1 MLLER
6 FPDPKEKPLLRILA
20 LSDGIDNKSKA
31 KPWQVA
37 NALLEHR
44 IVLDAILIG
53 EGSQNSELLALVKAS
68 NGYAFAPDT
77 ISQALELCELE
88 TLLSLNERPVI
99 SDLAWQKPGSEHV
112 IKGMLSKLGRS
123 AKVEDVGFGVAPP
136 RREPSELSS
145 RSMNVARAIATHGS
159 EEGAEA
165 AAGLGGAAPPRAAKD
180 HVPGEGG
187 MTAAARQRLLK
198 ELRFLAKNP
207 HPAMDIFPCESNL
220 AFWKVILTAPREDS
234 CLYSNGTF
242 MLYLQFPEEFPNQPP
257 TVRFKTP
264 ILHLN
269 VNQYGRVCHSILSR
283 DWAASLSVRSV
294 LDSVYGLLLAPDPGD
309 SLDSKLALLAYND
322 LEAYKDL
329 VKPSGEAVMKKRE
342 DWFREL
348 DADSVVKIEAH

>member
-77 ISQALELCELE
+77 ISQALELCELV

>member
-1 MLLER
+1 M
-6 FPDPKEKPLLRILA
+6 
-20 LSDGIDNKSKA
+20 
-31 KPWQVA
+31 
-37 NALLEHR
+37 
-44 IVLDAILIG
+44 
-53 EGSQNSELLALVKAS
+53 
-68 NGYAFAPDT
+68 
-77 ISQALELCELE
+77 
-88 TLLSLNERPVI
+88 
-99 SDLAWQKPGSEHV
+99 
-112 IKGMLSKLGRS
+112 
-123 AKVEDVGFGVAPP
+123 
-136 RREPSELSS
+136 
-145 RSMNVARAIATHGS
+145 
-159 EEGAEA
+159 
-165 AAGLGGAAPPRAAKD
+165 
-180 HVPGEGG
+180 
-187 MTAAARQRLLK
+187 LK

-207 HPAMDIFPCESNL
+207 PPAMDIFPCESNL

-329 VKPSGEAVMKKRE
+329 VKPSGEAVVKKRE